1 MKENFPRKHYKCKNH
16 LKIAK
21 INFLL
26 GSLFQLR
33 GFPPAINSKVLLVDI
48 FTRLIWTASAQ
59 HTAVNYPIAAYGA
72 FTPNMPTKIYDDDR
86 VAPEV
91 FNAYRLPNGFVS
103 AVSKESKF

>member
-1 MKENFPRKHYKCKNH
+1 M
-16 LKIAK
+16 KIAK
-21 INFLL
+21 RNFLL

-103 AVSKESKF
+103 AVSRESKF

>member
-1 MKENFPRKHYKCKNH
+1 M
-16 LKIAK
+16 KIAK
-21 INFLL
+21 RNFLL